1 MGGSARL
8 EPGTGAAVDPGMRT
22 PVAIVVCLTALTAAV
37 GVRLDARR
45 PSPAEPD
52 ADAPAV
58 AAVTAQEPPGT
69 VRLGPAS
76 LTIAAAARDAL
87 EQPPRGFRDDCS
99 GYVTGALVH
108 AGVDATTQ
116 VPAEAR
122 VADWW
127 AWAEGAGR
135 VHHNPIPVVG
145 DLAFFDNT
153 FDRDG
158 NGRMDDRRTHIAI
171 VVDVEPDGT
180 VVLAHKG
187 SAYALIRMNLLHPLE
202 KSAPDGT
209 TWNTFLRR
217 TGDRGNPLG
226 MYRTSELWSGF
237 ATLTEP

>member
-1 MGGSARL
+1 
-8 EPGTGAAVDPGMRT
+8 MRT
-22 PVAIVVCLTALTAAV
+22 PVAIVACLAALTATV
-37 GVRLDARR
+37 GLRLDARR
-45 PSPAEPD
+45 PSAAEPE
-52 ADAPAV
+52 ADPPAV
-58 AAVTAQEPPGT
+58 AAVTPQEPVGT

-76 LTIAAAARDAL
+76 LTIAAAARAAL
-87 EQPPRGFRDDCS
+87 DRPPRGFRDDCS

-108 AGVDATTQ
+108 AGVGATTE

-127 AWAEGAGR
+127 AWAEQAR
-135 VHHNPIPVVG
+135 TVHHNPIPVVG

-153 FDRDG
+153 YDRDG

-180 VVLAHKG
+180 VVMAHKG
-187 SAYALIRMNLLHPLE
+187 SSYALIRMNLLHPQE
-202 KSAPDGT
+202 KESPEGT
-209 TWNTFLRR
+209 SWNTFLRR

-237 ATLTEP
+237 ATLTAP